1 MPDATTPRSG
11 ESHSQRVL
19 KAFFVTTASSFAV
32 LALSFLYAT
41 VTSRLLPPSAFGAFA
56 VAFSWVGLLTV
67 LGGSSLG
74 LSAARRDYDSVHLD
88 RSLVTLSAIIGGSTA
103 LVGFLLAPL
112 WGGFWGIPE
121 STEISRVL
129 VLSLIPNGVSEV
141 LAGIM
146 RRHGL
151 TSSAAMRTATGQI
164 LGILVGFAAV
174 LLYRT
179 PWSLAVALVVGPV
192 LTVALL
198 AFAVPGDRMKPTMPT
213 AAALEDV
220 LYAMKYGGMNVLR
233 YGTNL
238 VPIWSVGRFSGSAS
252 LGAYNRA
259 TTLLTNPLL
268 NLQRSFSYTLFPE
281 LRPNGPV
288 FRSPTAFTD
297 VLILVT
303 WPAVF
308 LGGIGYFAAPPFISL
323 VLGPTWSEASALAGV
338 ALLLG
343 VVPIVSIPLGSA
355 LEALGRFWV
364 TWLGWLVGAIVI
376 GAGALFTAL
385 SSSPLPAMLGVL
397 AATTVGMLIYFL
409 YLSRAGLI
417 SLRRFYAGTK
427 VIVGLQTAITILLA
441 ATRVMFLPNNEVLL
455 AMTAAIAAIELV
467 ILWLVRRRTTF
478 GVVARRYNLPGFGSE
493 PGGSIPSNS

>member
-1 MPDATTPRSG
+1 MPDPTTPRSR

-19 KAFFVTTASSFAV
+19 KAFFVTTASSFVV
-32 LALSFLYAT
+32 LALNFVYAT
-41 VTSRLLPPSAFGAFA
+41 VTSRLLPPSTFGAFA
-56 VAFSWVGLLTV
+56 VAFSGLGLLTV

-74 LSAARRDYDSVHLD
+74 LSAARRDHDSVDLD
-88 RSLVTLSAIIGGSTA
+88 RSLVTLSVIIGVATA

-112 WGGFWGIPE
+112 WGSFWGIPE
-121 STEISRVL
+121 STEITRVL
-129 VLSLIPNGVSEV
+129 ALGLIPNAVSEV
-141 LAGIM
+141 LGGIL

-151 TSSAAMRTATGQI
+151 TSRAAMRTATGQA

-174 LLYRT
+174 LVYRT

-192 LTVALL
+192 VTLALL
-198 AFAVPGDRMKPTMPT
+198 VVVVPRDRMRPTMPT
-213 AAALEDV
+213 AAVLGDV
-220 LYAMKYGGMNVLR
+220 VYAMKFGGMNVLR
-233 YGTNL
+233 YGTSL
-238 VPIWSVGRFSGSAS
+238 VPVWSVSRFSGSAS

-308 LGGIGYFAAPPFISL
+308 LGGIGYFAAPPFISI
-323 VLGPTWSEASALAGV
+323 VLGPMWSEASALAGV

-355 LEALGRFWV
+355 LEALGKFWV

-376 GAGALFTAL
+376 GVGAVFTAL
-385 SSSPLPAMLGVL
+385 SGSALPAMLGVL
-397 AATTVGMLIYFL
+397 AATTVGTLIYFL
-409 YLSRAGLI
+409 FLSRAGLI
-417 SLRRFYAGTK
+417 SLREFYAGTK
-427 VIVGLQTAITILLA
+427 SIAALQAVITVLLA
-441 ATRVMFLPNNEVLL
+441 ATKVMFFPNNIVLL
-455 AMTAAIAAIELV
+455 ATTATIAVLELL

-478 GVVARRYNLPGFGSE
+478 GVLARRYDLPGFGSE
-493 PGGSIPSNS
+493 TGRSVS